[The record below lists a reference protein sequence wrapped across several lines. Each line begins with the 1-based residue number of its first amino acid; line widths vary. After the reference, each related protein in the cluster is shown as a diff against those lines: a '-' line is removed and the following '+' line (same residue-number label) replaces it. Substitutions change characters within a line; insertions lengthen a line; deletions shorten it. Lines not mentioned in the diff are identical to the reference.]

1 MRWSDVRAAYP
12 NQWLVIEA
20 LEAHTT
26 GNRRILDRIA
36 VVDVCQDGRETMKR
50 YGELHRQHPQR
61 EFCFVHTVN
70 VELDIEERRW
80 MGIRG
85 LGATDASR

>member
-1 MRWSDVRAAYP
+1 
-12 NQWLVIEA
+12 
-20 LEAHTT
+20 
-26 GNRRILDRIA
+26 
-36 VVDVCQDGRETMKR
+36 MKR